1 MQSTKPMT
9 SFLVNGQSIISVD
22 YTMMYSNIRKEINT
36 FQASLNMRDE
46 NYKELLYFEV
56 TLAWFTN

>member
-1 MQSTKPMT
+1 MT

-22 YTMMYSNIRKEINT
+22 YTMMYSKIRKEINT

-46 NYKELLYFEV
+46 NYKELLCFEV
-56 TLAWFTN
+56 TLAWLTN